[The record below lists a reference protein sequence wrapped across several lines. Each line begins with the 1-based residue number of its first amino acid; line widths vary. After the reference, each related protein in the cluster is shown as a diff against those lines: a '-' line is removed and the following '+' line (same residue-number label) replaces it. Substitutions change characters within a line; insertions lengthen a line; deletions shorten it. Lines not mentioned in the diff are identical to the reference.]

1 MPTAEDDETRRAAAG
16 DAVTSTPGAAEPT
29 PTGPPDTEQAVVTPL
44 LTPADG
50 VPAVVT
56 TPEGLAE
63 VAAAIAAGTGPVALD
78 AERASGFRYSGR
90 AYLVQLRR
98 AGAGSFLVDPI
109 PLADDMGPLA
119 AALDGPEW
127 VLHAASQDLP
137 CLAELGLAP
146 RSLFDTELA
155 GRLAGYERVG
165 LGPIVER
172 VLGLGLVKGH
182 GAADWSTRPLPADWL
197 TYAALDVEVLL
208 ELRDAIAADL
218 EAQGK
223 TRWAEQEFEHV
234 RLAGPPTPK
243 TDRWR
248 RTSGIHKLR
257 RPRQLA
263 AVRELWEQRDR
274 IAEARDI
281 SPGRVLPDAAIAD
294 AAAQDPPDVASLTA
308 LRIFGGRAQ
317 RRQAETW
324 LGALARARALPEDAL
339 PPQSPRHDGPPPV
352 SRWADRDPAAH
363 ARLTAAR
370 AVVAAAGETHRVP
383 VENLLLPD
391 LLRRLCWEPPAGAD
405 GGPPDR
411 AQVDAALAAGG
422 ARPWQRELLGD
433 GLTAALAARPAA
445 PTSP

>member
-1 MPTAEDDETRRAAAG
+1 MPPTTSPGSG
-16 DAVTSTPGAAEPT
+16 DPAPVTGAEPT
-29 PTGPPDTEQAVVTPL
+29 EPAAPAATPL

-50 VPAVVT
+50 VPDVVT
-56 TPEGLAE
+56 TAAGVAE
-63 VAAAIAAGTGPVALD
+63 MAAAIAAGTGPVALD

-98 AGAGSFLVDPI
+98 AGAGSFLLDPI
-109 PLADDMGPLA
+109 PTADALAPLA

-137 CLAELGLAP
+137 CLAELGLHP

-155 GRLAGYERVG
+155 GRLAGFERVG

-208 ELRDAIAADL
+208 ELRDAIAAEL
-218 EAQGK
+218 AAQGK
-223 TRWAEQEFEHV
+223 TQWAAQEFEHV
-234 RLAGPPTPK
+234 RLAPPPAPK
-243 TDRWR
+243 PDRWR

-263 AVRELWEQRDR
+263 AVRELWEERDR
-274 IAEARDI
+274 VAAQRDI

-294 AAAQDPPDVASLTA
+294 AAAQDPADVAALTS
-308 LRIFGGRAQ
+308 LRIFGGRSQ
-317 RRQAETW
+317 RRQAQTW
-324 LGALARARALPEDAL
+324 FGALERARALPDAQL
-339 PPQSPRHDGPPPV
+339 PPASPRHDGPPPV
-352 SRWADRDPAAH
+352 NRWSDRDPEAH

-370 AVVAAAGETHRVP
+370 AVVAAASGAHHVP

-391 LLRRLCWEPPAGAD
+391 LLRRLCWEPPAGPD
-405 GGPPDR
+405 GGPPT
-411 AQVDAALAAGG
+411 ATQVDTTLAAGG
-422 ARPWQRELLGD
+422 ARPWQRELLLD
-433 GLTAALAARPAA
+433 GLTAALAARPVPPA
-445 PTSP
+445 PQVTGQ